1 MEHTLQ
7 RDFSISD
14 YLVFIPYL
22 FMLASLIRLQPEPA
36 EPHTLLTLVYILG
49 QRKRT

>member
-36 EPHTLLTLVYILG
+36 EPLLALVYILG
-49 QRKRT
+49 QRKRA